1 MAEEIQQVQTP
12 IDTTQETTLE
22 TIEAIWTSSR
32 KIIIWRQT
40 RQKIYGESWATL
52 TFTAP
57 TRTYQPEWFYPDL
70 EWTWTVSD
78 VVWELSYNQ
87 QWNWMRLPLQSSYS
101 LTITPAKWRS
111 TWYWPVVTTTRV
123 RLAGKTIYTYNSSS
137 TADYSE
143 TITVTAWKFSVLTIE
158 LDMELPTTWS
168 TGWTATVVVQK
179 L

>member
-40 RQKIYGESWATL
+40 RQKIYGESWATY

-57 TRTYQPEWFYPDL
+57 SQSYQPEWFYPDL
-70 EWTWTVSD
+70 EWTWSVSN
-78 VVWELSYNQ
+78 VIWELAYNQ
-87 QWNWMRLPLQSSYS
+87 QWNGMRLPLQSSYS
-101 LTITPAKWRS
+101 LTITPASWRA
-111 TWYWPVVTTTRV
+111 TWYWDVVTTTRV
-123 RLAGKTIYTYNSSS
+123 RVWGKTVYTYESHR
-137 TADYSE
+137 TDGHTD
-143 TITVTAWKFSVLTIE
+143 TITITAWKFSVVTVE
-158 LDMELPTTWS
+158 MDMYLPTTSS
-168 TGWTATVVVQK
+168 TGWTATVIVQK